1 MEKMESLGDSLAQ
14 YRNIM
19 NSYPESARHLP
30 DDGICSKCALI
41 VRNNPAV
48 EKLLAIRGLKYY
60 DDKENKVINKGVP
73 YCRCNVIADEEKRTN
88 ASNYLL
94 NVRSAGLPS
103 SVKGPTPREFVAGTF
118 ANFNGR
124 PGTEDAL
131 EMALDFTVGNSPPV
145 LVFVGPP
152 GSGKTHLLEAI
163 GRQFLGQGRTVRYEL
178 VAYLL
183 QRLRSSYNINEE
195 SSVMEVCYG
204 ADVLLLD
211 DLGLEKPSDWVRE
224 QITSLVDERWRN
236 NRLLVV
242 GTNESHT
249 TIEERLGP
257 RLSSRLFDRSSGKVK
272 VVYLVTGDY
281 RAR

>member
-1 MEKMESLGDSLAQ
+1 MESLNESLVRYQ
-14 YRNIM
+14 ETVNRL
-19 NSYPESARHLP
+19 PEDARFLP
-30 DDGICSKCALI
+30 DDGICSDCSLI

-60 DDKENKVINKGVP
+60 DDKENRVINKGVP
-73 YCRCNVIADEEKRTN
+73 YCRCSIAADEEKRTN
-88 ASNYLL
+88 ASQYLL
-94 NVRSAGLPS
+94 TVRSAGLPS
-103 SVKGPTPREFVAGTF
+103 SVKGPTPREFMAGTF
-118 ANFNGR
+118 ANFTDR
-124 PGTEDAL
+124 QGTEDAL
-131 EMALDFTVGNSPPV
+131 SLALDFTVGNTEPIV
-145 LVFVGPP
+145 TFVGPP

-163 GRQFLGQGRTVRYEL
+163 GRQFLDQGRTVRYEL
-178 VAYLL
+178 VAHLL
-183 QRLRSSYNINEE
+183 QRLRSSYAINEE
-195 SSVMEVCYG
+195 SRVMEVCFG

-249 TIEERLGP
+249 TIEERLGS
-257 RLSSRLFDRSSGKVK
+257 RISSRLFDRTSGKSK

-281 RAR
+281 RAQ

>member
-1 MEKMESLGDSLAQ
+1 MESLS
-14 YRNIM
+14 
-19 NSYPESARHLP
+19 NSFSRFQEALNQLPKEARYLPE
-30 DDGICSKCALI
+30 DGICSECSLI
-41 VRNNPAV
+41 VHNNRAV

-60 DDKENKVINKGVP
+60 DAKQNKVINKGVP
-73 YCRCNVIADEEKRTN
+73 YCRCNVVADEERRTN
-88 ASNYLL
+88 ASQYLL
-94 NVRSAGLPS
+94 TVRSAGLPS

-118 ANFNGR
+118 ANFTNR

-145 LVFVGPP
+145 IVFVGPP

-163 GRQFLGQGRTVRYEL
+163 GRQFLDQGRTVRYEL
-178 VAYLL
+178 VAHLL
-183 QRLRSSYNINEE
+183 QRLRSSFNMNEE
-195 SSVMEVCYG
+195 SRVMEVCYG

-224 QITSLVDERWRN
+224 QITALVDERWRN

-242 GTNESHT
+242 GTNESHI
-249 TIEERLGP
+249 TIEEKLGP
-257 RLSSRLFDRSSGKVK
+257 RLASRLFDRSSGKAK

-281 RAR
+281 RAT

>member
-1 MEKMESLGDSLAQ
+1 MESLNESLARYQ
-14 YRNIM
+14 EAVNRF
-19 NSYPESARHLP
+19 PEDARFLP
-30 DDGICSKCALI
+30 DDGICSDCDLI

-60 DDKENKVINKGVP
+60 DDKESKVINKGVP
-73 YCRCNVIADEEKRTN
+73 YCRCNVIADEEKRIN
-88 ASNYLL
+88 ASQYLL
-94 NVRSAGLPS
+94 TVRSAGLPS

-118 ANFNGR
+118 ANFTDR
-124 PGTEDAL
+124 QGTEDAL

-163 GRQFLGQGRTVRYEL
+163 GRQFLDQGRTVRYEL
-178 VAYLL
+178 VAHLL
-183 QRLRSSYNINEE
+183 QRLRSSYNMNEE
-195 SSVMEVCYG
+195 SRVMEVCYG

-257 RLSSRLFDRSSGKVK
+257 RISSRLFDRSSGKAK

-281 RAR
+281 RAK